1 MDSSTRNEINS
12 IIRELKS
19 IQSELYTVS
28 NGVRKIFSGISEHEC
43 SEAIESV
50 ASDCGKAINRL
61 YHL

>member
-28 NGVRKIFSGISEHEC
+28 SGIRKNFSGISEHEC
-43 SEAIESV
+43 AEAVESV
-50 ASDCGKAINRL
+50 ASDCGKAINSL